1 MKLKHSYLYEIIF
14 YFVKIYK
21 RNNFFYMK
29 KKIDLQA
36 QEHTELQF
44 VLPIGINVS
53 FTLTLSNAAH
63 KNFSNFF

>member
-1 MKLKHSYLYEIIF
+1 M
-14 YFVKIYK
+14 
-21 RNNFFYMK
+21 RTNFILLRFINETLFFIR